1 MSIAVVFGLIAFAGV
16 FLFFLGISQMRR
28 SAGGSEDF
36 QARLAAYG
44 VTTAGAAALPQTAG
58 FRDSLNRLFQPAA
71 DRVGRGDA
79 KKGKPSVAEQ
89 LQRAD
94 LKLRPSEYFMIQ
106 IGTGLLVGL
115 IGYWRWGLV
124 FALLFFAGYL
134 IPGFYVKY
142 RVSQRLKKFNTQL
155 GDTLTLLSNALKAG
169 YSFAQAI
176 DTVAKNATAPIGD
189 EFARAVR
196 EMNLG
201 GSPDEALSNITKRI
215 ASADFDLVAT
225 AYSIHRTVGGNL
237 AEILDNIAYTIRE
250 RVRIKGEI
258 QTLTAQARASGTIIT
273 ALPILLATFMF
284 FVTPTYFQPM
294 FGSIIGWILLAIGVF
309 MIFIGLARTPSS
321 NTALTVQQ
329 RLSVYGGEKQL
340 TVEEIELQ
348 RPFSERVLRPG
359 IERLGSLLS
368 RSTPQKARQD
378 LLNRLELAGR
388 PGNLTPEDFAAVR
401 LVAAAIVGALGLL
414 IGLLLANP
422 VYLVIAL
429 VVGVILGYY
438 LPVLWL
444 KQKVDARKAEIQK
457 ALPDAL
463 DLLVICVDAG
473 LGFDAALARV
483 TDKYRNALSDLLSKA
498 LREVS
503 LGRPRL
509 EALDEMGRNS
519 GVEDLHNFMQAVI
532 QSEQFGTGI
541 GKILRIQADEMRRKR
556 RQRAQEKGAQ
566 ATLKMMLP
574 MVGCIFPT
582 LWIVLLGPA
591 VLILM
596 RPRG

>member
-1 MSIAVVFGLIAFAGV
+1 MSTTMIFAFAVAVGV
-16 FLFFLGISQMRR
+16 L
-28 SAGGSEDF
+28 
-36 QARLAAYG
+36 
-44 VTTAGAAALPQTAG
+44 
-58 FRDSLNRLFQPAA
+58 
-71 DRVGRGDA
+71 
-79 KKGKPSVAEQ
+79 
-89 LQRAD
+89 
-94 LKLRPSEYFMIQ
+94 
-106 IGTGLLVGL
+106 
-115 IGYWRWGLV
+115 
-124 FALLFFAGYL
+124 
-134 IPGFYVKY
+134 
-142 RVSQRLKKFNTQL
+142 
-155 GDTLTLLSNALKAG
+155 
-169 YSFAQAI
+169 
-176 DTVAKNATAPIGD
+176 
-189 EFARAVR
+189 
-196 EMNLG
+196 
-201 GSPDEALSNITKRI
+201 
-215 ASADFDLVAT
+215 
-225 AYSIHRTVGGNL
+225 
-237 AEILDNIAYTIRE
+237 
-250 RVRIKGEI
+250 
-258 QTLTAQARASGTIIT
+258 
-273 ALPILLATFMF
+273 
-284 FVTPTYFQPM
+284 
-294 FGSIIGWILLAIGVF
+294 
-309 MIFIGLARTPSS
+309 MIFVGLARTPSS
-321 NTALTVQQ
+321 SSGVSVQQ
-329 RLSVYGGEKQL
+329 RLAAYGGDKPM

-348 RPFSERVLRPG
+348 KPFSERVMRPA

-401 LVAAAIVGALGLL
+401 LVAAAVVGAVGLL

-422 VYLVIAL
+422 VYLVISL
-429 VVGVILGYY
+429 VAGVILGYY
-438 LPVLWL
+438 VPVLWL
-444 KQKVDARKAEIQK
+444 KQKVDGRKSEIQK
-457 ALPDAL
+457 NLPDAL

-483 TDKYRNALSDLLSKA
+483 TDKYKNALSELLSKA

-556 RQRAQEKGAQ
+556 RQRAQERGAQ

-596 RPRG
+596 RPR

>member
-1 MSIAVVFGLIAFAGV
+1 MSTTMILAV
-16 FLFFLGISQMRR
+16 
-28 SAGGSEDF
+28 
-36 QARLAAYG
+36 
-44 VTTAGAAALPQTAG
+44 
-58 FRDSLNRLFQPAA
+58 
-71 DRVGRGDA
+71 
-79 KKGKPSVAEQ
+79 
-89 LQRAD
+89 
-94 LKLRPSEYFMIQ
+94 
-106 IGTGLLVGL
+106 
-115 IGYWRWGLV
+115 
-124 FALLFFAGYL
+124 
-134 IPGFYVKY
+134 
-142 RVSQRLKKFNTQL
+142 
-155 GDTLTLLSNALKAG
+155 
-169 YSFAQAI
+169 
-176 DTVAKNATAPIGD
+176 
-189 EFARAVR
+189 AV
-196 EMNLG
+196 
-201 GSPDEALSNITKRI
+201 
-215 ASADFDLVAT
+215 
-225 AYSIHRTVGGNL
+225 
-237 AEILDNIAYTIRE
+237 
-250 RVRIKGEI
+250 
-258 QTLTAQARASGTIIT
+258 
-273 ALPILLATFMF
+273 
-284 FVTPTYFQPM
+284 
-294 FGSIIGWILLAIGVF
+294 AIGVL

-329 RLSVYGGEKQL
+329 RLSVYGGEKPMS
-340 TVEEIELQ
+340 VEEIELQ
-348 RPFSERVLRPG
+348 RPFSERVMRPA

-401 LVAAAIVGALGLL
+401 LVAAAVVGALGVL

-422 VYLVIAL
+422 LYLVIAL
-429 VVGVILGYY
+429 VAGVILGYY
-438 LPVLWL
+438 VPVLWL
-444 KQKVDARKAEIQK
+444 KQKVDGRKAEIQK
-457 ALPDAL
+457 NLPDAL

-519 GVEDLHNFMQAVI
+519 GVEDLHNFIQAVI

-541 GKILRIQADEMRRKR
+541 GKILRIQADEMRRRR
-556 RQRAQEKGAQ
+556 RQRAQERGAQ

-596 RPRG
+596 RPR